1 VSRFAEVLK
10 DLKEIRNL
18 PQVTISLM
26 ASKTAG
32 NEPFYDQMVRRFYRE
47 ATSRHPKF
55 PLIRSLQYG
64 VALFQ
69 LPERAEDYAKVIEA
83 SARRNI
89 SKAQRLGYTF
99 SRIDYNARRQ
109 EIAAIIRSTAI
120 RQGPMPDDMMTG
132 EFAPITDPPSKS
144 ATHDYIY
151 VGICHGAELRAYAAC
166 MVAGELFA
174 ITDVYGHHAYQSDG
188 IVPLL
193 LIETVKYARTH
204 HPQARYC
211 MYDKYFGASQSLR
224 RFKKKFGFLPHKVKW
239 LLD

>member
-1 VSRFAEVLK
+1 VSLIGDALK
-10 DLKEIRNL
+10 DLRAIRTL
-18 PQVTISLM
+18 PRVTISLM
-26 ASKTAG
+26 ASKAAG
-32 NEPFYDQMVRRFYRE
+32 NDPFFDLMVRRFFRE

-69 LPERAEDYAKVIEA
+69 LPDRPEDYAKMIEA

-89 SKAQRLGYTF
+89 NKAQRLGYTF
-99 SRIDYNARRQ
+99 SRIDYNERRQ
-109 EIAAIIRSTAI
+109 EIATIIRSTAV

-132 EFAPITDPPSKS
+132 EFAPIADPPSKS

-166 MVAGELFA
+166 MIAGELFA
-174 ITDVYGHHAYQSDG
+174 ITDIYGHHAYQADG
-188 IVPLL
+188 IVPFLFV
-193 LIETVKYARTH
+193 ETVKYARTH
-204 HPQARYC
+204 YPQARYC

-224 RFKKKFGFLPHKVKW
+224 RFKKKFGFLPHKVQW